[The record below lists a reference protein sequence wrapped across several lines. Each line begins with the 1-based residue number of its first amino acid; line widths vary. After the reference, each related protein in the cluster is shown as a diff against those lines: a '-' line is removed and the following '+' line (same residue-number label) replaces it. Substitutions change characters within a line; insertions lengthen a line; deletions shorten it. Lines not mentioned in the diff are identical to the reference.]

1 MLLRYVGLCCLSTG
15 LCRPMAI
22 IPISAR
28 GDAPGQWGHK
38 PKAIIANLAHR
49 DTSDPVVN
57 GVNKNSLMN
66 TFSGFSQQH
75 YQVHSVEWLLL
86 SCKHL
91 VFMIFFASKC
101 NGMLL
106 GENFLL
112 LTSTIILLSLFHIFW
127 MSSSLILRR

>member
-1 MLLRYVGLCCLSTG
+1 
-15 LCRPMAI
+15 MAI

-66 TFSGFSQQH
+66 TFNGFSQQH
-75 YQVHSVEWLLL
+75 YQVHSVE
-86 SCKHL
+86 
-91 VFMIFFASKC
+91 
-101 NGMLL
+101 
-106 GENFLL
+106 
-112 LTSTIILLSLFHIFW
+112 
-127 MSSSLILRR
+127 